1 MKTAVKVLTILGV
14 ASCFI
19 SLLTLLFYI
28 GNIDY
33 FIDSINTDGTLT
45 TAQIEMLTS
54 IYKFVFVIGI
64 LQSIAGIAI
73 GIIHTVFLFK
83 NKTKKQIS
91 TLPAD
96 KGFVVKD
103 DTEYVYQNSI
113 PLWMFGFVY

>member
-19 SLLTLLFYI
+19 SLITLLFNI

-33 FIDSINTDGTLT
+33 FIDSINADGTLT
-45 TAQIEMLTS
+45 TTQIEMLTS

-83 NKTKKQIS
+83 NKTKKQCLPTSIL
-91 TLPAD
+91 TLI
-96 KGFVVKD
+96 FVNLIAGILSLCMKD
-103 DTEYVYQNSI
+103 EQYT
-113 PLWMFGFVY
+113 L

>member
-1 MKTAVKVLTILGV
+1 MKTAVKVLTIFGV

-28 GNIDY
+28 GNINS
-33 FIDSINTDGTLT
+33 FIDIINTDGTLT
-45 TAQIEMLTS
+45 TTQIEMLTS

-83 NKTKKQIS
+83 NKTKKQCLPTSIL
-91 TLPAD
+91 TLI
-96 KGFVVKD
+96 FVNLIAGILSLCMKD
-103 DTEYVYQNSI
+103 EQYI
-113 PLWMFGFVY
+113 L

>member
-19 SLLTLLFYI
+19 SLLTLLF
-28 GNIDY
+28 NISNISN
-33 FIDSINTDGTLT
+33 FIDSINADGSLT
-45 TAQIEMLTS
+45 TTQIEMLTS

-83 NKTKKQIS
+83 NKTKKQCLPTSIL
-91 TLPAD
+91 TLI
-96 KGFVVKD
+96 FVNLIAGILSLCMRD
-103 DTEYVYQNSI
+103 EQYT
-113 PLWMFGFVY
+113 L

>member
-28 GNIDY
+28 NNINY
-33 FIDSINTDGTLT
+33 FIDIINADGTLT
-45 TAQIEMLTS
+45 TTQIEMLTS
-54 IYKFVFVIGI
+54 IYRFVFVIGI

-83 NKTKKQIS
+83 NKTKKQCLPTSIL
-91 TLPAD
+91 TLI
-96 KGFVVKD
+96 FVNLIAGILSLCMKD
-103 DTEYVYQNSI
+103 EQYI
-113 PLWMFGFVY
+113 L

>member
-28 GNIDY
+28 GNINS

-45 TAQIEMLTS
+45 TTQIEMLTS
-54 IYKFVFVIGI
+54 IYKFVIGI

-83 NKTKKQIS
+83 NKTKKQCLPTSIL
-91 TLPAD
+91 TLI
-96 KGFVVKD
+96 FVNLIAGILSLCMKD
-103 DTEYVYQNSI
+103 EQYT
-113 PLWMFGFVY
+113 L

>member
-1 MKTAVKVLTILGV
+1 MKKAVKVLTILGV
-14 ASCFI
+14 VSCFI

-28 GNIDY
+28 GNINS

-45 TAQIEMLTS
+45 TTQIEMLTS

-83 NKTKKQIS
+83 NKTKKQCLPTSIL
-91 TLPAD
+91 TLI
-96 KGFVVKD
+96 FVNLIAGILSLCMKD
-103 DTEYVYQNSI
+103 EQYI
-113 PLWMFGFVY
+113 L

>member
-14 ASCFI
+14 VSCFI
-19 SLLTLLFYI
+19 SLLTLLF
-28 GNIDY
+28 NISNINS

-45 TAQIEMLTS
+45 TTQIELLTS

-83 NKTKKQIS
+83 NKSKKQCLPTSIL
-91 TLPAD
+91 TLI
-96 KGFVVKD
+96 FVNLIAGILSLCMRD
-103 DTEYVYQNSI
+103 EQYI
-113 PLWMFGFVY
+113 L

>member
-28 GNIDY
+28 NNINY
-33 FIDSINTDGTLT
+33 FIDIINADGTLT
-45 TAQIEMLTS
+45 TTQIEMLTS

-73 GIIHTVFLFK
+73 VIIHTVFLFK
-83 NKTKKQIS
+83 NKTKKQCLPTSIL
-91 TLPAD
+91 TLI
-96 KGFVVKD
+96 FVNLIAGILSLCMRD
-103 DTEYVYQNSI
+103 EQYI
-113 PLWMFGFVY
+113 L

>member
-28 GNIDY
+28 SNINS

-45 TAQIEMLTS
+45 TTQIEMLTS

-83 NKTKKQIS
+83 NKTKKQCLPTSIL
-91 TLPAD
+91 TLI
-96 KGFVVKD
+96 FVNLIAGILSLCMKD
-103 DTEYVYQNSI
+103 EQYI
-113 PLWMFGFVY
+113 L

>member
-28 GNIDY
+28 GNINS

-45 TAQIEMLTS
+45 TTQIEMLT
-54 IYKFVFVIGI
+54 GI

-83 NKTKKQIS
+83 NKTKKQCLPTSIL
-91 TLPAD
+91 TLI
-96 KGFVVKD
+96 FVNLIAGILSLCMKD
-103 DTEYVYQNSI
+103 EQYI
-113 PLWMFGFVY
+113 L